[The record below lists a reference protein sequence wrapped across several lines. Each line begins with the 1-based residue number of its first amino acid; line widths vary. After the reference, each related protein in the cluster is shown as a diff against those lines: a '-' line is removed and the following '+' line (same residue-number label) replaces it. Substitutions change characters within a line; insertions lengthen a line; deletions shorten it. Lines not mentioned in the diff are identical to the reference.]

1 MKTIVLATDGS
12 PSAAEAT
19 LRAVELA
26 GALDATLVAVAVEP
40 VAVPAY
46 SYYGYSEVVTELARL
61 GAEQVDEV
69 LARASSIAA
78 EAGVRCEA
86 VHAAGTISDEI
97 CAVAAKHQARMI
109 VIGAH
114 GWGRVRRLLH
124 GSVSSAVLHD
134 APCPVLVVRADQAAL
149 ERAAPDDLVQIV
161 R

>member
-1 MKTIVLATDGS
+1 MKSIVLATDGS
-12 PSAAEAT
+12 PSAKEAT

-26 GALDATLVAVAVEP
+26 AALDATLVVVAVEP

-61 GAEQVDEV
+61 EHEQVDEV
-69 LARASSIAA
+69 LARARSVAD
-78 EAGVRCEA
+78 EAGVRCEV
-86 VHAAGTISDEI
+86 VHAAGTVSDEI
-97 CAVAAKHQARMI
+97 CAVAAKHRARMI

-149 ERAAPDDLVQIV
+149 EQAKPDELVDVV